1 MILRYSAQP
10 LDTHRIRVVGGSEL
24 PDLLTVEEAAVIL
37 RIGRTK
43 AYALARQ
50 WRVTGGK
57 AGLPVIDFGN
67 VLRVPRHALEE
78 LVGAKLHAPAELRS
92 VGDDERAEPAAELEP
107 EIEPVRRP
115 ARRSRTTPASQL
127 DLFDPPE
134 AS

>member
-1 MILRYSAQP
+1 
-10 LDTHRIRVVGGSEL
+10 LDTHRVRVVGGGEL
-24 PDLLTVEEAAVIL
+24 PDLLTVEEAAVFL

-78 LVGAKLHAPAELRS
+78 LIGAKLHAPAELRS
-92 VGDDERAEPAAELEP
+92 VGADERAEPEP
-107 EIEPVRRP
+107 PTEPVRRP
-115 ARRSRTTPASQL
+115 TRRSRTTPASQL
-127 DLFDPPE
+127 GLFDPPE